1 MKFHDLVLGAIL
13 LLLSVFLFVYA
24 RTLPPMP
31 GQRYGADVFPILVA
45 SGLGLFSVLLM
56 VRGWRARAPTDRW
69 IVVTQWARDPYT
81 RGNFI
86 LASFAIV
93 VYVALDDYI
102 GFVPLGIAILM
113 TLFIR
118 QSVPWKRSAAIAV
131 AATVAIQY
139 LFGSL
144 LRVPLPRGLL
154 TDYMW

>member
-1 MKFHDLVLGAIL
+1 MKLHDLVLGAFL

-45 SGLGLFSVLLM
+45 AGLGLFSALLM
-56 VRGWRARAPTDRW
+56 VRGWRARTPDDRW
-69 IVVTQWARDPYT
+69 IAVTQWARDPYT

-86 LASFAIV
+86 LASLAIV
-93 VYVALDDYI
+93 VYVIFDDI
-102 GFVPLGIAILM
+102 VGFVPLGIAILM

-118 QSVPWKRSAAIAV
+118 QSVPWKRSAVIAV
-131 AATVAIQY
+131 VAIVAIQY

-154 TDYMW
+154 TEYMW